1 MSSVVPSSRKRGIF
15 QRKYTGPATAL
26 PSEPSEL
33 AADELDELVTGAAE
47 LEDELD
53 TTGALL
59 VCEEVDE
66 ATDEVELDELDELE
80 TGSVLLGTEPAG
92 ASSILNQLML

>member
-33 AADELDELVTGAAE
+33 AADELVTGAAE

>member
-66 ATDEVELDELDELE
+66 ATDEVELDELE
-80 TGSVLLGTEPAG
+80 TGSVLLGAEPAG